1 MMSESFEVERQY
13 SFHHDL
19 FPAKPDSP
27 YLQSVLSSLF
37 NQPAKP
43 VRGFLYDSQA
53 ELPEHAALNGRV
65 IDRLVDIFR
74 LHGAV
79 NMEPPLLMPIMN
91 PEEDRN
97 RAVFL
102 DRHGEVVALPNN
114 ALLPFAR
121 LAARENTRR
130 IKRFHIG
137 DIYRPK

>member
-1 MMSESFEVERQY
+1 MLCVM
-13 SFHHDL
+13 DL
-19 FPAKPDSP
+19 IVSKVLPLAKPDSP
-27 YLQSVLSSLF
+27 HLQSVLSSLF
-37 NQPAKP
+37 NQPPKP
-43 VRGFLYDSQA
+43 VRGLLYDAQA
-53 ELPEHAALNGRV
+53 ELPEHATLNGKV
-65 IDRLVDIFR
+65 TDRLVDIFR

-79 NMEPPLLMPIMN
+79 NMEPPLLMPITS
-91 PEEDRN
+91 PEDDRN

-130 IKRFHIG
+130 IKRFYIG